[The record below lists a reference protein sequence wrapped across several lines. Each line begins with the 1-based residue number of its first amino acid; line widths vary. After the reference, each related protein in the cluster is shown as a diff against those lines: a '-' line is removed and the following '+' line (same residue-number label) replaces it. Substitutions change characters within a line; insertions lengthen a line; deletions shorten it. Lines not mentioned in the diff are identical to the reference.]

1 MLPIKLFKSNPN
13 ILKEYQE
20 RFKYVLID
28 EYQDTNEAQYNLVKM
43 ISAKY
48 KNVCAV
54 GDNDQSIYSFR
65 GSNYRNILNFEKDYV
80 NPKVVVLEENYRST
94 KNILNAANSV
104 IKNNKLRKEKNLWTD
119 NEDGEL
125 IKYYRAIDEKDEAF
139 YVVKQIKN
147 LISNGVKRDDIAILY
162 RTNAQ
167 SRNIEDALLRE
178 TIPYK
183 VVGSLNFYNRN

>member
-1 MLPIKLFKSNPN
+1 
-13 ILKEYQE
+13 
-20 RFKYVLID
+20 
-28 EYQDTNEAQYNLVKM
+28 M

-183 VVGSLNFYNRN
+183 VVGSLNFYNRKEIKDLYIIQMMMLV